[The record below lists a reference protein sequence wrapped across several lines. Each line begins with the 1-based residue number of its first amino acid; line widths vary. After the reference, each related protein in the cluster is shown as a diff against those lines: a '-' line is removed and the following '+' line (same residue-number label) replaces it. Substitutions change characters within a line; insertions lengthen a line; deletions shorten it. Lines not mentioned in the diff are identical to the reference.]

1 MFEVIY
7 YSLTGNSKKVA
18 EAIATE
24 LDVIAENVKTKA
36 KLAEESFV
44 FLGKG
49 LYGGPLRSR
58 RLKKFIDG
66 NNFDGRKVA
75 LFGTSG
81 NGKGKEVEALEE
93 TLTAKGA
100 KISGRFYCKGE
111 FLFII
116 NRKHP
121 TSEDLENARK
131 FARELVLQRD
141 FTPVE

>member
-7 YSLTGNSKKVA
+7 YSMTGKTKKVA

-24 LDVIAENVKTKA
+24 LDVTAENVKTKA

-44 FLGKG
+44 FLGAGK
-49 LYGGPLRSR
+49 YGPLRSWG
-58 RLKKFIDG
+58 LKEFIDG

-81 NGKGKEVEALEE
+81 DGKGKEVEALEE
-93 TLTAKGA
+93 TVTAKGA

-131 FARELVLQRD
+131 FARELALQRD
-141 FTPVE
+141 FTSVE

>member
-1 MFEVIY
+1 MFEVVY
-7 YSLTGNSKKVA
+7 YSLTGNTKKVA

-44 FLGKG
+44 FLGTG
-49 LYGGPLRSR
+49 LYGPFWIRG
-58 RLKKFIDG
+58 LKKFIDG

-111 FLFII
+111 FLFFI
-116 NRKHP
+116 NRKRP

>member
-7 YSLTGNSKKVA
+7 YSMTGNTKKVA

-44 FLGKG
+44 FLGAGK
-49 LYGGPLRSR
+49 YGPLRSWG
-58 RLKKFIDG
+58 LQEFIDG

-81 NGKGKEVEALEE
+81 DGKGKEVEALEE
-93 TLTAKGA
+93 TVTAKGA

-131 FARELVLQRD
+131 FARELALQRD
-141 FTPVE
+141 FTSVE

>member
-7 YSLTGNSKKVA
+7 YSMTGKTKKVA

-24 LDVIAENVKTKA
+24 LDVTAENVKTKA

-44 FLGKG
+44 FLGAGK
-49 LYGGPLRSR
+49 YGPLRSWG
-58 RLKKFIDG
+58 LQEFIDG

-81 NGKGKEVEALEE
+81 DGKGKEVEALEE
-93 TLTAKGA
+93 TVTAKGA

-131 FARELVLQRD
+131 FARELALQRD
-141 FTPVE
+141 FTSVE

>member
-7 YSLTGNSKKVA
+7 YSLTGNTKKVA

-36 KLAEESFV
+36 KLAEESFI
-44 FLGKG
+44 FLGTG
-49 LYGGPLRSR
+49 LYGPLRSR
-58 RLKKFIDG
+58 GLKKFIDG

-81 NGKGKEVEALEE
+81 DGKGKEVEALEE
-93 TLTAKGA
+93 TVTAKGA
-100 KISGRFYCKGE
+100 KLSGRFYCKGE

-131 FARELVLQRD
+131 FARELALQRD
-141 FTPVE
+141 FTSVE

>member
-7 YSLTGNSKKVA
+7 YSMTGNTKKIA

-24 LDVIAENVKTKA
+24 LDVVAENVKTKA

-44 FLGKG
+44 FLGAGK
-49 LYGGPLRSR
+49 YGPLRSWG
-58 RLKKFIDG
+58 LTEFIDG

-81 NGKGKEVEALEE
+81 DGKGKEVQALEE

-100 KISGRFYCKGE
+100 KISGRFYCKGM

-141 FTPVE
+141 VTPVE

>member
-7 YSLTGNSKKVA
+7 YSMTGKTKKVA

-24 LDVIAENVKTKA
+24 LDVTAENVKTKA

-44 FLGKG
+44 FLGAGK
-49 LYGGPLRSR
+49 YGPLRNWG
-58 RLKKFIDG
+58 LAEFIDG

-81 NGKGKEVEALEE
+81 DGKGKEVEALEE
-93 TLTAKGA
+93 TVTAKGA

-111 FLFII
+111 FLFIV

-121 TSEDLENARK
+121 NSEDLENARK
-131 FARELVLQRD
+131 FARELALQRD
-141 FTPVE
+141 FTSVE